1 MLSHHHAYITNNSI
15 LSDAGQVVK
24 VRLSD
29 PDDHEPVPRGVGGA
43 VQTLRHVLWIGGPP
57 GGGKSSVATRIARR
71 YGLRWYG
78 ADTRTWRHRDRALRA
93 GKRRPAAGRR

>member
-1 MLSHHHAYITNNSI
+1 MQA
-15 LSDAGQVVK
+15 
-24 VRLSD
+24 
-29 PDDHEPVPRGVGGA
+29 
-43 VQTLRHVLWIGGPP
+43 LRHVLWIGGPP

-93 GKRRPAAGRR
+93 GNEAARRWGDRPNSLGAVDATGA